1 MFKEVKSKAIVLNF
15 GCSANRAISEGLA
28 GILKSNGYIL
38 EDSTNNADLIIV
50 NTCIVKQNTEHRMKS
65 LLSSLPTDREVIITG
80 CLPSVMLD
88 WVNENVPRAHILFP
102 EQASELISLIGKKQ
116 KSMNEN
122 QKILSK
128 WDWIYTRERSLI
140 NPNITAVEISR
151 GCLGNCSYCI
161 VKHVKGDL
169 RSRSPISIISE
180 IEHLVKNG
188 SKEIWLTSQDTGI
201 YGWDL
206 TPSIF
211 LPDLINDITKIQ
223 NDFKIRL
230 GMMTPYTVQ
239 RFSDQLISQINH
251 PKVFSFLHL
260 PIQSGSNKI
269 LNAMKRKE
277 TREYFVKLI
286 KKLRKNISNLVIATD
301 IIVGFPNETE
311 EDYLLSESLIKELT
325 PTIVNIS
332 KYTDRPGTDAARMK
346 RKIPSKIK
354 ASRSK
359 RLTEICKEISRSQLK
374 TWIGWKGNV
383 IIDDVGKEKTQVKGR
398 NNSYLPVVISNATN
412 TIGTIQEVIITDST
426 TNFLIGEIIN

>member
-1 MFKEVKSKAIVLNF
+1 
-15 GCSANRAISEGLA
+15 
-28 GILKSNGYIL
+28 
-38 EDSTNNADLIIV
+38 
-50 NTCIVKQNTEHRMKS
+50 
-65 LLSSLPTDREVIITG
+65 
-80 CLPSVMLD
+80 
-88 WVNENVPRAHILFP
+88 
-102 EQASELISLIGKKQ
+102 
-116 KSMNEN
+116 
-122 QKILSK
+122 
-128 WDWIYTRERSLI
+128 
-140 NPNITAVEISR
+140 
-151 GCLGNCSYCI
+151 
-161 VKHVKGDL
+161 
-169 RSRSPISIISE
+169 
-180 IEHLVKNG
+180 VKNG

-311 EDYLLSESLIKELT
+311 EDYLLSESLIKSLT

-332 KYTDRPGTDAARMK
+332 KYTDRPGTDSARMK